1 MIQIDLKNYTDF
13 VPEQEQLIIKALL
26 RDIDRINNYVAFT
39 NKYLWLSIET
49 EHTEYSPERTD
60 PCPDYYGFYRLH
72 NSYDNDT
79 IGIEMTLEELD
90 SNLCTLLNF
99 CEAFLNDI
107 I

>member
-1 MIQIDLKNYTDF
+1 MTQLTSDNYTNF
-13 VPEQEQLIIKALL
+13 VPVQEQNIIRVLL
-26 RDIDRINNYVAFT
+26 RDIDEINKYVGFT

-49 EHTEYSPERTD
+49 EHSEYSPERTD

-79 IGIEMTLEELD
+79 IGIEMTLEDLD

-99 CEAFLNDI
+99 CEAFFKNI
-107 I
+107 